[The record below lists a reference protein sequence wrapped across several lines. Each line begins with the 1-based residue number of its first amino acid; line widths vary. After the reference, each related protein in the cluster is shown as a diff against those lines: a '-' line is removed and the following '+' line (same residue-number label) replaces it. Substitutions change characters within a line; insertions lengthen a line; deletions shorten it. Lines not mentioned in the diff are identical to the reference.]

1 MADVFDRAY
10 LVSIVAL
17 PLVAV
22 AGVLGPSLV
31 GMTNLSILGL
41 YLAVPMVLAAAV
53 LWRFDGP
60 RDRDPL
66 AAVAIDWRVLSV
78 AFHVVVAVLVLSL
91 TVYEVRPL
99 SFHAGLAVLYALI
112 FLLIWVPGFDAGR
125 VPISLYHTAVA
136 VTLAIFSVTLKY
148 DFFVGNTDL
157 TAHVSMIDSLVD
169 PGAPALMDLY
179 EPFQL
184 WHVYVAVTHQLFGGH
199 LTTHRTTYLLGGLLF
214 GAGVFASYGLARR
227 VTSSE
232 RIALLT
238 ALFTI
243 SHPFYVFYG
252 MYSIPRS
259 VTSILFLTLLLT
271 LVGRATT
278 GTRLLGLAFVVAIVL
293 YHPVSIPFVFVILS
307 IVYVVERVVRS
318 RPTVAD
324 RPVIVENVTMVTIG
338 LVTLTYWLYS
348 AETLVETI
356 VGTLY
361 ASFFGP
367 TSEPTPQGVVESPWV
382 EVANYVPY
390 SFFVFFVLL
399 GALLWLRER
408 PDGRTAF
415 GVFGVSALLL
425 VPLSVP
431 GPTLLLD
438 SLVGIN
444 VSRFG
449 HYTFMFFALTGAAG
463 AYRLLTRGGVKL
475 FVVLLLL
482 VSLFAF
488 TAVSNDFVARD
499 NPAVERPF
507 YTYYLTE
514 QERESYEHVDAMYAG
529 QVETDR
535 PTCRYMGEMMDADC
549 LVVDAGAEE
558 GLFAGAERILI
569 RHGELEDRPLQFT
582 AYVPADDVPHDELAA
597 RDRIYDSES
606 VSLYA

>member
-1 MADVFDRAY
+1 
-10 LVSIVAL
+10 
-17 PLVAV
+17 
-22 AGVLGPSLV
+22 
-31 GMTNLSILGL
+31 
-41 YLAVPMVLAAAV
+41 MVLAAAV

-60 RDRDPL
+60 RDRAPLAAVTNRDPL

-78 AFHVVVAVLVLSL
+78 AFHVGVAVLVLSL

-99 SFHAGLAVLYALI
+99 QFHAGLAVLYALI
-112 FLLIWVPGFDAGR
+112 FLLIWVPRFDAGR
-125 VPISLYHTAVA
+125 VPICLYHTAVA

-184 WHVYVAVTHQLFGGH
+184 WHAYVAVTHQLFGGY
-199 LTTHRTTYLLGGLLF
+199 LTTHRTTYLLGGLIF

-227 VTSSE
+227 VTSNE

-238 ALFTI
+238 ALFAI

-278 GTRLLGLAFVVAIVL
+278 RTRLLGLAFVVAIVL

-367 TSEPTPQGVVESPWV
+367 TSEPAPEGVVESPWA

-390 SFFVFFVLL
+390 SFFVFSSCSGRCCGS
-399 GALLWLRER
+399 GATER
-408 PDGRTAF
+408 ANRRRRVRRVGAVAR
-415 GVFGVSALLL
+415 
-425 VPLSVP
+425 PLSVP

-438 SLVGIN
+438 SLVGVN
-444 VSRFG
+444 VGRFG

-475 FVVLLLL
+475 FVVILLL

-499 NPAVERPF
+499 NPPSNGRS
-507 YTYYLTE
+507 TRT
-514 QERESYEHVDAMYAG
+514 
-529 QVETDR
+529 T
-535 PTCRYMGEMMDADC
+535 
-549 LVVDAGAEE
+549 
-558 GLFAGAERILI
+558 
-569 RHGELEDRPLQFT
+569 
-582 AYVPADDVPHDELAA
+582 
-597 RDRIYDSES
+597 
-606 VSLYA
+606 